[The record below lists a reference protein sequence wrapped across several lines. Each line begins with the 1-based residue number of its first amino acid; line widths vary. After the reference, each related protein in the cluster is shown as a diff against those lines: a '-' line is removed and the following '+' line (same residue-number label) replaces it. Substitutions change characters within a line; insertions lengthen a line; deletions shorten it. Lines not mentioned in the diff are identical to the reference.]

1 MPKSIGEK
9 ILYIV
14 FFPVHL
20 ILYLLPNYLENPIPK
35 KLVLCFFLNILLLC
49 GCLFLVDW
57 WVLEIS
63 KGTGIPL
70 SILGILFTGIC
81 LSIHF
86 IEYNIKVM
94 PSSHIY
100 LISGGARRKAVG
112 VRAVVLPDRNL

>member
-9 ILYIV
+9 ILYIL

-86 IEYNIKVM
+86 IEYNIKVRQTL
-94 PSSHIY
+94 IY
-100 LISGGARRKAVG
+100 LSPFRWQGKRSS
-112 VRAVVLPDRNL
+112 